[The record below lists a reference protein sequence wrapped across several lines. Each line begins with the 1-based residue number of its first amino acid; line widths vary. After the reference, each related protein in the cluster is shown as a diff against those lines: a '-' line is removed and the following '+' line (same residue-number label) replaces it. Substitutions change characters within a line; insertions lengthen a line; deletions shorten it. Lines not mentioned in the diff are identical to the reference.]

1 MRHSEHRS
9 LGIGHT
15 DNRSDHEHSVHLSRS
30 ARSNAVDHRSI
41 LLNCSLQEHRSE
53 LEHGLASNRTRHLS
67 DVSRS
72 SWRNSSTHRATI
84 PLRHANPS
92 EHSTASVLRHCH
104 VRSRSHSYDS
114 VFLRRHSR
122 ASSRSR
128 GKKKLHRSGNTL
140 SLLVLLI
147 ATPPPL
153 LLEKEQGNGTS
164 LKRRNTLVYVLLNV
178 TNVRRNTRGRGVF
191 LHLLLRLLQFSSD
204 SFSSQQR
211 SSTRKKSRNCSRS
224 LSSADENP
232 QIPLLRQS
240 VRLCPRDHISRY
252 ADDDEFNSHFED
264 HQDLAPEDE
273 THNVFEIH
281 SNVSSED
288 MRFQNFIEEVF
299 SFFFWPTSSQRKQM
313 RFWEG
318 TG

>member
-9 LGIGHT
+9 SGIGHT
-15 DNRSDHEHSVHLSRS
+15 DNRSDHEHSVHRSRS

-41 LLNCSLQEHRSE
+41 LLNCSLYKHRSE
-53 LEHGLASNRTRHLS
+53 LEQGLASNRTRHRS

-84 PLRHANPS
+84 PLRHADPS
-92 EHSTASVLRHCH
+92 EHSTASVLRHRR

-128 GKKKLHRSGNTL
+128 GKKKKLHRRGNTF
-140 SLLVLLI
+140 
-147 ATPPPL
+147 
-153 LLEKEQGNGTS
+153 TS
-164 LKRRNTLVYVLLNV
+164 SPSYRHSSSSSSRERARKWHKSKRRNTLVYVLLNV
-178 TNVRRNTRGRGVF
+178 TNMRRNTRGRGVL
-191 LHLLLRLLQFSSD
+191 LHLLRLLQFSSD

-211 SSTRKKSRNCSRS
+211 SSARKKSRNCSRS

-232 QIPLLRQS
+232 HDPAPTTECPAL
-240 VRLCPRDHISRY
+240 PRDHISRY
-252 ADDDEFNSHFED
+252 ADDDDEFNSHFED
-264 HQDLAPEDE
+264 HQDLAPEAE

>member
-15 DNRSDHEHSVHLSRS
+15 DNRSDHEHSVHRSRS

-53 LEHGLASNRTRHLS
+53 LEHGLASNRTRHRS

-92 EHSTASVLRHCH
+92 EHSTASVLRHCR

-122 ASSRSR
+122 ASSPSR

-178 TNVRRNTRGRGVF
+178 TNVRRNTRGRGVL

-211 SSTRKKSRNCSRS
+211 SSARKKSRNCSRS

-232 QIPLLRQS
+232 HDPAPTTVS
-240 VRLCPRDHISRY
+240 SFVRDHISLY
-252 ADDDEFNSHFED
+252 ADDDDEFNSHFED

-281 SNVSSED
+281 SNVSS
-288 MRFQNFIEEVF
+288 
-299 SFFFWPTSSQRKQM
+299 
-313 RFWEG
+313 
-318 TG
+318 